1 MLMKTSVSLS
11 VFEAPKSAPVLFSAH
26 LDENIPYISEIGYDG
41 VDLFIHDP
49 KADVSILAKN
59 LLAKHD
65 LGVGVVMPAA
75 LAGQGLYFGD
85 ANKEIRDEI
94 VKQIIPIIEYTA
106 DLGGMVSLGLVRG
119 SLGEGDTITDFRGRF
134 SDSLMR
140 ILPRAQELG
149 VDLLIEP
156 INRYEINTLNE
167 SCESYDF
174 IKESGLP
181 LYLML
186 DTFHMNIEDVS
197 VEESLR
203 YCRDLI
209 KHVHFLDSNRLAPG
223 MGHSD
228 MEGYYGVL
236 QEIGY
241 EGYLCLEALSRPD
254 EHTCA
259 MKGIEFFERLGL
271 GKKRKN

>member
-1 MLMKTSVSLS
+1 MSMKTSVSLS
-11 VFEAPKSAPVLFSAH
+11 VFEASRSAPVLFSAN
-26 LDENIPYISEIGYDG
+26 LRENIPYIKEIGYDG

-49 KADVSILAKN
+49 ADEASKLARN
-59 LLAKHD
+59 LLRAQD

-75 LAGQGLYFGD
+75 LAGKGLYFGD
-85 ANKEIRDEI
+85 ADTAIRDEI
-94 VKQIIPIIEYTA
+94 VKQIIPIIEYSA
-106 DLGGMVSLGLVRG
+106 ELGAMVSLGLVRG
-119 SLGEGDTITDFRGRF
+119 SLNEGDTLHEFMERF
-134 SDSLMR
+134 SDSIER
-140 ILPRAQELG
+140 ILPRAQSLG

-197 VEESLR
+197 VEESFR
-203 YCRDLI
+203 YCKELI

-223 MGHSD
+223 MGHSK
-228 MEGYYGVL
+228 MERYYGVL

-241 EGYLCLEALSRPD
+241 DGYLCLEALSRPD

-259 MKGIEFFERLGL
+259 EKGIEFFRKIGL
-271 GKKRKN
+271 VK

>member
-1 MLMKTSVSLS
+1 MSMRTSVSLS
-11 VFEAPKSAPVLFSAH
+11 VFEAHKSAPVLFSAN
-26 LDENIPYISEIGYDG
+26 LEENIPYISSIGYDG

-49 KADVSILAKN
+49 ADEASITAAG
-59 LLAKHD
+59 LLNQHD

-75 LAGQGLYFGD
+75 LAGRGLYFGD
-85 ANKEIRDEI
+85 ADKAIRDEI
-94 VKQIIPIIEYTA
+94 VKQIIPIIEYTSE
-106 DLGGMVSLGLVRG
+106 LGGMVSLGLVRG
-119 SLGEGDTITDFRGRF
+119 SLIEGDTLSDFMGRF
-134 SDSLMR
+134 SDSIER
-140 ILPRAQELG
+140 ILPRAQALG

-197 VEESLR
+197 VEGSLR
-203 YCRDLI
+203 YCRELI

-228 MEGYYGVL
+228 MASYYGVL

-241 EGYLCLEALSRPD
+241 KGYLCLEALSRPD

-259 MKGIEFFERLGL
+259 EKGIEFF
-271 GKKRKN
+271 RKIGIVK